1 MNLLSLSLSYLRKR
15 KLTTFLNVLL
25 LAIGIATIVVL
36 LLFSTQAEESLTKNG
51 DGIDLVVGAKGS
63 PLQLVL
69 SSIYHLDVAPGN
81 IPVDEAEALL
91 RNPQIKSAIP
101 LALGDNYR
109 GYRIVGTTP
118 AYVDHYGATLAEGDL
133 WDRTLDAVIG
143 HWVATEQGLTLGD
156 ELVTNH
162 GFSMDGEAHSETP
175 LRVVGILEPS
185 GTVLDRLVLTA
196 VESMWALHGSHP
208 TGDGHDHD
216 EDHAHHEDDDHAH
229 DDEAVAEAPPASSGP
244 GFPGMGA
251 PQQSQRDYTSMLIQ
265 YNSPIAAAMFPRFVN
280 SQTNLQAASPALETA
295 RLLTLLGVG
304 LDAIRNFAYLL
315 ILASALGVFIAL
327 WNALQDRKYDLAV
340 MRSLGASRMK
350 LVAHVLLESLIMV
363 SLGLILGLFLG
374 HLATELLGQ
383 SLEQARQMS
392 LTGWTWTPEEGQLVL
407 LALGVGLVA
416 AIIPAILAYRTDLAR
431 TLAVG

>member
-1 MNLLSLSLSYLRKR
+1 MNLLSLSHSYLRKR

-25 LAIGIATIVVL
+25 LALGIATIVVL

-51 DGIDLVVGAKGS
+51 EGIDLVVGAKGS

-81 IPVDEAEALL
+81 IPVAEAEALL
-91 RNPQIKSAIP
+91 RNPQIKSAMP
-101 LALGDNYR
+101 LALGDSYR

-118 AYVDHYGATLAEGDL
+118 DYVAHYAAEVETGSM
-133 WDRTLDAVIG
+133 WQNTLDAVLG
-143 HWVATEQGLTLGD
+143 YQVAEDQGLTIGS
-156 ELVTNH
+156 ELVSNH
-162 GFSMDGEAHSETP
+162 GLSMGGDMHGDTP
-175 LRVVGILEPS
+175 MRVVGILAPS
-185 GTVLDRLVLTA
+185 GTVLDRLVLTS
-196 VESMWALHGSHP
+196 VESVWALHGAHE
-208 TGDGHDHD
+208 TGTDAAHD
-216 EDHAHHEDDDHAH
+216 EDDDHAH
-229 DDEAVAEAPPASSGP
+229 DDEEEAVEDGPPMPPRP
-244 GFPGMGA
+244 GFPGMSG
-251 PQQSQRDYTSMLIQ
+251 PQQSQRDYTSVLVQ
-265 YNSPIAAAMFPRFVN
+265 YSSPIAAAMFPRFVN

-315 ILASALGVFIAL
+315 ILTSALGVFIAL

-363 SLGLILGLFLG
+363 TLGLILGLFLG

-383 SLEQARQMS
+383 SLEQARQMN
-392 LTGWTWTPEEGQLVL
+392 LTGWTWAPEEGQLVL

-416 AIIPAILAYRTDLAR
+416 ALIPAILAYRTNLAR
-431 TLAVG
+431 TLAIG